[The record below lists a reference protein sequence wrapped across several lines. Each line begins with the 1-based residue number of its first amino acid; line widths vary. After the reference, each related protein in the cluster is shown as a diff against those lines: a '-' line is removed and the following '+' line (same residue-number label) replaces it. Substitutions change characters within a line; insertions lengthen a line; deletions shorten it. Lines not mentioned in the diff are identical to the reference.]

1 MSCRHDAPEIEHS
14 CFVNIQVAIDL
25 GQVPVRRSVS
35 ILDALQVLAL
45 YQALDTL
52 LDHIHIGAEPASELC
67 YDFAIE
73 LLVGEFLT
81 LPGIVQ

>member
-1 MSCRHDAPEIEHS
+1 LLSEHP
-14 CFVNIQVAIDL
+14 VDL

-45 YQALDTL
+45 YQTLDTL
-52 LDHIHIGAEPASELC
+52 LYHIHIGAEPTSELR
-67 YDFAIE
+67 YDFTME